1 MGSVL
6 RLPIVHIGDGAA
18 FIQASKRKGF
28 QRVAAVAAN
37 GQSLFD
43 VDLKKPTAVILGQ
56 EGSGLPHDIIA
67 DIDLRVR
74 IPMSTALDSLNV
86 ATAAAVILY
95 EAMRQRSN
103 K

>member
-1 MGSVL
+1 
-6 RLPIVHIGDGAA
+6 
-18 FIQASKRKGF
+18 
-28 QRVAAVAAN
+28 
-37 GQSLFD
+37 
-43 VDLKKPTAVILGQ
+43 VILGQ